1 MGEDFKWW
9 QCYVYNQFTFRA
21 AGKLSV
27 FDIMLNQVD
36 GNLDDAELNC
46 QYFLDDVMCQ

>member
-1 MGEDFKWW
+1 M
-9 QCYVYNQFTFRA
+9 FRA

-27 FDIMLNQVD
+27 FDIMLNQFD
-36 GNLDDAELNC
+36 GILHDADSNC